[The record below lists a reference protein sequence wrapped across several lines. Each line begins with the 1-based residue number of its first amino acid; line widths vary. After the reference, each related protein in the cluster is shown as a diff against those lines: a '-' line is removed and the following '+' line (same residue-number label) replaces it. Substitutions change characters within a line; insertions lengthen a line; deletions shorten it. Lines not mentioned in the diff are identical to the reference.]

1 MTIQSLST
9 ALTPQQILQLLQK
22 TQVGNADAEQAG
34 AAAEKAAVTGQD
46 VPGATDAS
54 AEAASG
60 GATPAPQE
68 TLDPKTIL
76 ALLKIQ
82 ESQARA
88 QVNAQLFSGDDG
100 TGDGTGA
107 QNLFGLGDPNTAF
120 NTGTNGTGG
129 VTDPFLQAMNADP
142 SKQGSIDPML
152 SLLGQMTSSA
162 NAGSALSTTNQSLLD
177 LLNRTAPSAMA
188 EQSAAATT
196 AAEQEA

>member
-22 TQVGNADAEQAG
+22 TQVGNADAEAAG

-46 VPGATDAS
+46 VPGAADAS

-60 GATPAPQE
+60 GAAPAPQE

-88 QVNAQLFSGDDG
+88 QVNAQFFSGDDG
-100 TGDGTGA
+100 SDS
-107 QNLFGLGDPNTAF
+107 QNLFGLGDPNT
-120 NTGTNGTGG
+120 
-129 VTDPFLQAMNADP
+129 D
-142 SKQGSIDPML
+142 
-152 SLLGQMTSSA
+152 
-162 NAGSALSTTNQSLLD
+162 
-177 LLNRTAPSAMA
+177 NRTNCIYICSPCRGLLRAGKECSGFEFVLSRDIPIRPARRRMVKRRAIVHLIQWDPLSRRSPRYNVMQKRNIEWTHAVGT
-188 EQSAAATT
+188 SR
-196 AAEQEA
+196 

>member
-22 TQVGNADAEQAG
+22 TQVGNADAEAAG

-46 VPGATDAS
+46 VPGAADAS

-60 GATPAPQE
+60 GAAPAPQE

-88 QVNAQLFSGDDG
+88 QVNAQFFSGDDG
-100 TGDGTGA
+100 SDS

-120 NTGTNGTGG
+120 NTGADGTGG
-129 VTDPFLQAMNADP
+129 VIDPFLQAMNADP
-142 SKQGSIDPML
+142 SKPGSIDPML

-162 NAGSALSTTNQSLLD
+162 NAGSALSTTNQTLLD

-188 EQSAAATT
+188 EQSAAATN